1 MEQINKLVRKNI
13 KDLLAYSCA
22 RDEYTGKQGTFL
34 DANESPYGDFNRY
47 PDPQQQRLKSL
58 WADEREIDANQVFVG
73 NGSDEVIDLLFR
85 VFCEPGKDKVIAF
98 TPGYGM
104 YRVSAAINNVELI
117 ELPLGDDFELL
128 VDDVLP
134 FFTDPAIKLMFV
146 CSPNNPTGNSMD
158 AEVLE
163 DLVQCFQG
171 LVVVDEAYIDF
182 CPEKTK
188 TSWLDK
194 YPNLVI
200 TQTMSKAWGLA
211 AARIGFALSSPSIVG
226 LLNKVKP
233 PYNVSTLNQEQA
245 IQTLLDKKQVVH
257 NVQQILDAR
266 AALVKQLEALDVVL
280 QIFPSDTNFLL
291 VRFKDAEAIYQALIS
306 KSVIVRNRN
315 NLVSGCL
322 RISIGTKLEQEKLIT
337 VLKRIRNE
345 EGIIY

>member
-1 MEQINKLVRKNI
+1 MDQINKLVRRNI
-13 KDLLAYSCA
+13 LDLLAYSCA
-22 RDEYTGKQGTFL
+22 RDEYKGKQGTFL
-34 DANESPYGDFNRY
+34 DANESPYGNFNRY
-47 PDPQQQRLKSL
+47 PDPQQQLLKSL
-58 WADEREIDANQVFVG
+58 WAKEKDIDVNKVFVG

-85 VFCEPGKDKVIAF
+85 VFCEPGQDKVIAF

-128 VDDVLP
+128 VDEVLP

-146 CSPNNPTGNSMD
+146 CSPNNPTGNCMD

-163 DLVQCFQG
+163 DLVQRFQG

-194 YPNLVI
+194 YSNLVI

-245 IQTLLDKKQVVH
+245 IKALLDKQQIVN
-257 NVQQILDAR
+257 NVQQILEAR
-266 AALVKQLEALDVVL
+266 AALVKQLEVLDVVL
-280 QIFPSDTNFLL
+280 KIFPSDTNFLL

-315 NLVSGCL
+315 NLVNGCL

-337 VLKRIRNE
+337 ELKRIKNE

>member
-1 MEQINKLVRKNI
+1 
-13 KDLLAYSCA
+13 
-22 RDEYTGKQGTFL
+22 
-34 DANESPYGDFNRY
+34 
-47 PDPQQQRLKSL
+47 
-58 WADEREIDANQVFVG
+58 
-73 NGSDEVIDLLFR
+73 
-85 VFCEPGKDKVIAF
+85 
-98 TPGYGM
+98 
-104 YRVSAAINNVELI
+104 
-117 ELPLGDDFELL
+117 
-128 VDDVLP
+128 
-134 FFTDPAIKLMFV
+134 
-146 CSPNNPTGNSMD
+146 MD

-163 DLVQCFQG
+163 DLVQHFQG

-194 YPNLVI
+194 YSNLVI

-245 IQTLLDKKQVVH
+245 IQTLLDKQQIVN
-257 NVQQILDAR
+257 NVQRILDAR

>member
-13 KDLLAYSCA
+13 IDLLAYSCA
-22 RDEYTGKQGTFL
+22 RDEYKGKQGTFL

-47 PDPQQQRLKSL
+47 PDPQQQRLKFL
-58 WADEREIDANQVFVG
+58 WAKEKEIDANQVFVG

-85 VFCEPGKDKVIAF
+85 VFCDPGKDKVIAF

-128 VDDVLP
+128 VDEVLP

-163 DLVQCFQG
+163 DLVRRFQG

-182 CPEKTK
+182 CIEKTK
-188 TSWLDK
+188 TSWIDK

-211 AARIGFALSSPSIVG
+211 AARIGFALSNPSIVG

-245 IQTLLDKKQVVH
+245 IQTLLDKQQIVH

-266 AALVKQLEALDVVL
+266 AALVKQLETLDVVL

-291 VRFKDAEAIYQALIS
+291 VRFKDSEVIYQALIS

-322 RISIGTKLEQEKLIT
+322 RISIGTKLEQEKFIT
-337 VLKRIRNE
+337 VLKRITNE